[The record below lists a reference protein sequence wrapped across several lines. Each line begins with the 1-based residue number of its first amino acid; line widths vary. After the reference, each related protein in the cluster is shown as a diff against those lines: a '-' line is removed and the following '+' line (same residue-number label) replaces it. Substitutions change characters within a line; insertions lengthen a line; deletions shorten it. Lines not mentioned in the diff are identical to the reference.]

1 MEGSSMVS
9 RPGSLICPY
18 CEAGIL
24 CLSSHLSAR
33 CRSCGNFLS
42 GTMLEALRQIAAMP
56 DDPAI
61 HPYECSHP
69 KMRLFLDGTIYCLAC
84 WS

>member
-1 MEGSSMVS
+1 MAS

-18 CEAGIL
+18 CEAGTL
-24 CLSSHLSAR
+24 CLSSHVSAR

-42 GTMLEALRQIAAMP
+42 GIMLEALRQIAAMP
-56 DDPAI
+56 DDSGS
-61 HPYECSHP
+61 HPYECGHP
-69 KMRLFLDGTIYCLAC
+69 QMRLFPNGTVYCLTC